1 MFDSPPAKDVKY
13 GGSWVHAQ
21 EKPGWEDCFQAL
33 VPLVFI
39 IFLLQGSGAAE
50 VISYGICM
58 NSGKGLTMLSIK
70 L

>member
-1 MFDSPPAKDVKY
+1 
-13 GGSWVHAQ
+13 
-21 EKPGWEDCFQAL
+21 L